1 MNENSVTKST
11 EKIVFQ
17 LLHDENI
24 RLGFLSLLSTKD
36 HWVLF
41 ISLFFHF
48 PLRYFIDIST
58 SGRQVT
64 NSKFPAILVPR
75 AKGNYNDMIAVSGES
90 K

>member
-17 LLHDENI
+17 VLHDENI

-41 ISLFFHF
+41 ISFHF

-58 SGRQVT
+58 SGLQEI

-75 AKGNYNDMIAVSGES
+75 KGKLMI
-90 K
+90 